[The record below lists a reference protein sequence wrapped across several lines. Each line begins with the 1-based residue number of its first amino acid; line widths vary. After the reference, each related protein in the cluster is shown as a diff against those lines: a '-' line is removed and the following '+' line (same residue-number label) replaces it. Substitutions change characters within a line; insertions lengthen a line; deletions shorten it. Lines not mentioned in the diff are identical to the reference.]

1 MKWLLKYFPSSLQ
14 VFLLLFF
21 WGLLFW
27 FWFGLVFRPCR
38 GGPLIC
44 SLMRTL
50 VSERFHAFVKL
61 SQLLGRSLRYLS
73 MLQCSGLGLG
83 VAKEGLYTAV
93 HTRPVWGLPSISQ
106 PPLWGWGPVQSE
118 TPGARRR
125 AQRNAIPDPGQD
137 GWALPAGGR
146 PGPLRVYG
154 CRKRCLALW

>member
-1 MKWLLKYFPSSLQ
+1 MAVKIFPIKPAGVFIAVLLGFAFLVLVWFGFSSLQ
-14 VFLLLFF
+14 RRTPNLFLNA
-21 WGLLFW
+21 
-27 FWFGLVFRPCR
+27 
-38 GGPLIC
+38 
-44 SLMRTL
+44 
-50 VSERFHAFVKL
+50 HAC
-61 SQLLGRSLRYLS
+61 LRAFSCLCQALPTPGKVTALS